1 MALETRNGGPGIM
14 LVGIGAIGL
23 FAIVSLVAWALGIRG
38 LPDPA
43 DPTLGGDAAASLG
56 RLANGGVQDTA
67 RVVRLGELGADLDE
81 SSGLAVSRSRPGV
94 VWTHNDGDDGR
105 LYAIRT
111 NGTTV
116 GSVGVEGADIEDWED
131 MALARCPS
139 DGPPRVDC
147 LYLGD
152 FGDNDD
158 ERDRYAIDIFAE
170 PDPEQG
176 GAVRPLRRVW
186 FRYPDGP
193 ADTEA
198 LAVLNGEQALVATK
212 GNDGSSRLYRVSL
225 GASDDGADDGVRA
238 ATLVGSLPVV
248 VDGSRER
255 ITGAALSPDGS
266 TLAVRNHHAVY
277 LFDVQRPLGS
287 PVLCEIG
294 AWQPQGEGLDF
305 IRADMLILTSE
316 QDEGRAPIV
325 RLRCP

>member
-1 MALETRNGGPGIM
+1 M

-23 FAIVSLVAWALGIRG
+23 FAVVSLVAWALGIRG

-43 DPTLGGDAAASLG
+43 DPALGGDAAASLG
-56 RLANGGVQDTA
+56 QLTSGGVQDTA

-81 SSGLAVSRSRPGV
+81 SSGLAVSRSNPGV
-94 VWTHNDGDDGR
+94 VWTHNDGGDGR
-105 LYAIRT
+105 LYAIRA

-116 GSVGVEGADIEDWED
+116 GSVGVEGLDIEDWED
-131 MALARCPS
+131 MALSRCPA

-152 FGDNDD
+152 VGDNDD
-158 ERDRYAIDIFAE
+158 SRDRYAIDIFAE
-170 PDPEQG
+170 PDPAAGEP
-176 GAVRPLRRVW
+176 VRPLRRVW

-198 LAVLNGEQALVATK
+198 LAVVGGEQALLATK

-225 GASDDGADDGVRA
+225 SASDGGPDDDVRT
-238 ATLVGSLPVV
+238 ATLVGALPVV
-248 VDGSRER
+248 VDGARER

-277 LFDVQRPLGS
+277 LFDVNRPLGA
-287 PVLCEIG
+287 PILCEIG

-305 IRADMLILTSE
+305 LRPDMLILTSE

>member
-1 MALETRNGGPGIM
+1 M
-14 LVGIGAIGL
+14 LVGFGAIGL

-56 RLANGGVQDTA
+56 QLASGGVQDTA
-67 RVVRLGELGADLDE
+67 RVVRLGELGADLNE
-81 SSGLAVSRSRPGV
+81 SSGLAVSRSRPGI

-105 LYAIRT
+105 LYAIQT

-116 GSVGVEGADIEDWED
+116 GSVAAEGIDIDDWED
-131 MALARCPS
+131 MALTRCPP
-139 DGPPRVDC
+139 DGPSREDC

-152 FGDNDD
+152 FGDNDAD
-158 ERDRYAIDIFAE
+158 RDRYSIDIFVE

-193 ADTEA
+193 ADTES
-198 LAVLNGEQALVATK
+198 LAVRDGEQALLVTK
-212 GNDGSSRLYRVSL
+212 GEDGASRLYRLSL
-225 GASDDGADDGVRA
+225 SAPDSASADSVRA

-248 VDGSRER
+248 VDGTRER
-255 ITGAALSPDGS
+255 ITAAALSPDGS

-277 LFDVQRPLGS
+277 LFDVTRPLGS

-305 IRADMLILTSE
+305 IRPNMLILTSE
-316 QDEGRAPIV
+316 QEEGRAPIV